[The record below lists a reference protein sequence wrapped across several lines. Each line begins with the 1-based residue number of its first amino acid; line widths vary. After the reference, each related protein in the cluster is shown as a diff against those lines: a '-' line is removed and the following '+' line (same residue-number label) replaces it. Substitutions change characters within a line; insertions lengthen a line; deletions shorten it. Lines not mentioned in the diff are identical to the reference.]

1 MLIIKNGKIVTEHM
15 ILESRDLL
23 IRDELIVAIVSAGS
37 VEAGENDEIIDAR
50 GGYVSP
56 GLIDVHSD
64 YIEHMSAP
72 RPSSMMDFSLS
83 LHEFERELIGHGITT
98 MFHSLSIYRKAL
110 FSEKPIRNAEN
121 VQKFADLIEESH
133 SRRHLVRHR
142 FHARYELDNLER
154 TDELMEYITGK
165 KVHLVSF
172 MDHTPGQGQ
181 YRDLEMYRKTLKG
194 YQTLSE
200 AELDDIIK
208 DSQSAKKLTF
218 ETIQK
223 IAKVALENG
232 IAVASHDDDT
242 TDKISL
248 IKGLGATI
256 SEFPITMEVA
266 REARAQGL
274 HTIAGAPNILLGGSH
289 AGNLSASE
297 AVRDGC
303 IDILCSD
310 YYPAAML
317 HAVFIL
323 HEKYGLGLAD
333 MFSLVTINPA
343 RAVHMDGIT
352 GSIEAGKRADVLIVE
367 KIDNGFP
374 VVTTAIVDG
383 KRVFTT
389 SYR

>member
-1 MLIIKNGKIVTEHM
+1 VAEHM
-15 ILESRDLL
+15 ILDSRDLI
-23 IRDELIVAIVSAGS
+23 IRDELIAAIVPAGTI
-37 VEAGENDEIIDAR
+37 EAGEDDETIDAH

-121 VQKFADLIEESH
+121 VQKFADLIDESH
-133 SRRHLVRHR
+133 ARKHLVRHR
-142 FHARYELDNLER
+142 FHARYELDNLDR
-154 TDELMEYITGK
+154 TRELMDYIAQK

-200 AELDDIIK
+200 DELDDIIK
-208 DSQSAKKLTF
+208 DSQGAKKIAF
-218 ETIQK
+218 ETMRE
-223 IAKVALENG
+223 IADLAIENG
-232 IAVASHDDDT
+232 IAIASHDDDT
-242 TDKISL
+242 IGKIGL

-256 SEFPITMEVA
+256 SEFPITLEVA

-274 HTIAGAPNILLGGSH
+274 HTVAGAPNILLGGSH
-289 AGNLSASE
+289 AGNLSAAD

-343 RAVHMDGIT
+343 RAVHMDGFT
-352 GSIEAGKRADVLIVE
+352 GSIEAGKRADVLIIE
-367 KIDNGFP
+367 KIDSGFP

-389 SYR
+389 CYR

>member
-1 MLIIKNGKIVTEHM
+1 MLIVTNGKIVTEHM
-15 ILESRDLL
+15 ILDSRDLL
-23 IRDELIVAIVSAGS
+23 IRDELIVAIVPSGT
-37 VEAGENDEIIDAR
+37 VEAGPDDEIIDAH

-56 GLIDVHSD
+56 GFIDVHSD

-72 RPSSMMDFSLS
+72 RPSTLMDFSLS

-110 FSEKPIRNAEN
+110 FSEKPIRNADN
-121 VQKFADLIEESH
+121 VRKFADLIEQSH
-133 SRRHLVRHR
+133 GRKHLVRHR
-142 FHARYELDNLER
+142 FHARFELDNLDR
-154 TDELMEYITGK
+154 TDELMDYIKGK

-194 YQTLSE
+194 YQNLSE
-200 AELDDIIK
+200 DELDDIIK
-208 DSQSAKKLTF
+208 DSQTAKKLTLDA
-218 ETIQK
+218 IQEL
-223 IAKVALENG
+223 AAAALENG
-232 IAVASHDDDT
+232 IAIASHDDDT
-242 TDKISL
+242 TEKISL

-266 REARAQGL
+266 RDAKEQGL

-289 AGNLSASE
+289 AGNLSAAE

-310 YYPAAML
+310 YYPSAML

-323 HEKYGLGLAD
+323 HEQYGLGLAD

-343 RAVHMDGIT
+343 RAVHMDSFT
-352 GSIEAGKRADVLIVE
+352 GSIEPGKRADILIIE
-367 KIDNGFP
+367 KIENGFP
-374 VVTTAIVDG
+374 SVTCAIVDG